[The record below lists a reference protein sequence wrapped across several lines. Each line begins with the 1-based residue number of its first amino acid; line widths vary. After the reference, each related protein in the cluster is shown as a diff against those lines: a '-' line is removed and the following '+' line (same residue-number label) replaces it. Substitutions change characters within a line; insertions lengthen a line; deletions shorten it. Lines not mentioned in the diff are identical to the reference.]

1 MNKQFS
7 QLKRKMIGQVIAIS
21 IVTAVLGLIIY
32 YIFID
37 GILQAP
43 FAELFVMGLQTFW
56 DIEYYE
62 AVGVYATIFRQN
74 KTLWLAF
81 GFIVLL
87 LIVFYF
93 ALSRFKS
100 YFIAISKGIDA
111 LAAEST
117 ERIALPDE
125 LDFMERKL
133 QSVKD
138 TLKER
143 AVLAQEAE
151 QRKNDLVVYL
161 AHDIKTPLTSVIG
174 YLSLLN
180 EAKDMPIEQRA
191 KYVDITLDKA
201 HRLEQLIDEFFE
213 ITRFNLQTIVLE
225 KEQLNLPFMLMQLAD
240 EFYPLFEAGQLQAEV
255 DAVEELT
262 IPADPDKL
270 GRVFNN
276 ILKNAVAYSSP
287 NSVIYLRARTE
298 KDNAIITIENTGKPI
313 PPSKLERIFEKFYR
327 LDASRGTQ
335 TGGAGLGLAI
345 SKEIVVA
352 HGGTISATSSDNKTV
367 FSVRL
372 PLN

>member
-1 MNKQFS
+1 
-7 QLKRKMIGQVIAIS
+7 MIGQVIAIS

-56 DIEYYE
+56 EIEYYE

-352 HGGTISATSSDNKTV
+352 HGGTISATSADNKTV

>member
-1 MNKQFS
+1 
-7 QLKRKMIGQVIAIS
+7 MIGQVIIMS
-21 IVTAVLGLIIY
+21 IVATLFGFAFY

-43 FAELFVMGLQTFW
+43 FAELFVSLIQSLF
-56 DIEYYE
+56 DLDYDR
-62 AVGVYATIFRQN
+62 AVMVYSTIFRQN

-100 YFIAISKGIDA
+100 YFLAISKGIDA

-117 ERIALPDE
+117 EAIKLPEE
-125 LDFMERKL
+125 LEFMERKL

-143 AVLAQEAE
+143 ATIAQEAE

-180 EAKDMPIEQRA
+180 EARDMPTEQRA

-213 ITRFNLQTIVLE
+213 ITRFNLQSIVLE
-225 KEQLNLPFMLMQLAD
+225 KEQIDLPYMLMQLAD
-240 EFYPLFEAGQLQAEV
+240 EFYPLFATNQLKAEV
-255 DAVEELT
+255 NAEEG
-262 IPADPDKL
+262 IVIAADPDKL
-270 GRVFNN
+270 ARVFNN
-276 ILKNAVAYSSP
+276 ILKNAVAYSSRD
-287 NSVIYLRARTE
+287 SVVEINATE
-298 KDNAIITIENTGKPI
+298 ASDGVIITIVNTGKPI
-313 PPSKLERIFEKFYR
+313 PASKLERIFEKFYR

-345 SKEIVVA
+345 SKEIVAA
-352 HGGTISATSSDNKTV
+352 HGGTISAESTETENIFTV
-367 FSVRL
+367 TL
-372 PLN
+372 PLHIKT